1 VKYIITIGHNVPLG
15 DVVRLGRFSRLGK
28 ARELIAAVKAIADEA
43 DKGTGQE
50 FRISLVAEETHVVNK
65 QKERAA
71 K

>member
-1 VKYIITIGHNVPLG
+1 MKYIVTIGHNFPLG
-15 DVVRLGRFSRLGK
+15 NVVRLGKFSRLGK

-50 FRISLVAEETHVVNK
+50 FRISLVAEEVHIANK
-65 QKERAA
+65 PKGDA